1 MDVNTILLVEDNAS
15 DVDLTR
21 RALARNRIDC
31 NLVVASDGQEA
42 LDFLFGTEDGAVHEA
57 TRLPALILLDLN
69 LPRVGG
75 LDVLQQ
81 IRADPCTRRLPVVV
95 LTSSLEEQDR
105 AACYDLGANSYIR
118 KPVDFVQ
125 FAEAIRQLGLYW
137 LSINQPPPEV
147 K

>member
-1 MDVNTILLVEDNAS
+1 MNVHTILLVEDNAS

-21 RALARNRIDC
+21 RALVRNQIDC
-31 NLVVASDGQEA
+31 DLVVASDGQEA
-42 LDFLFGTEDGAVHEA
+42 LDFLFGPEDGAVHEM

-81 IRADPCTRRLPVVV
+81 IRADPRTRRLPVVV
-95 LTSSLEEQDR
+95 LTSSLEEQDI
-105 AACYDLGANSYIR
+105 AACYDRGANSYIR

-125 FAEAIRQLGLYW
+125 FAEAIRQLGRYW
-137 LSINQPPPEV
+137 LGTNQPPSQV
-147 K
+147 R